1 LSQIIPLSK
10 LDRALIDELHTMPDM
25 HKSLLV
31 FDNKGDGTVFG
42 WSYEQLGWKLVVG
55 GRVPTD

>member
-1 LSQIIPLSK
+1 
-10 LDRALIDELHTMPDM
+10 MPDL

-31 FDNKGDGTVFG
+31 YDNKGDGTVFG
-42 WSYEQLGWKLVVG
+42 WTYEQLGWKLVVG